1 VTQFLA
7 TVVTFV
13 ASVAATYVVREL
25 ARRFGIIAPPR
36 PDRWHRKPT
45 ALLGGVAIWLAF
57 ISAVIAFEP
66 DAPHLL
72 EIIAAGTVLAIV
84 GLVDD
89 IIHLKPFVR
98 LVIQVA
104 TAGMIVYLGVMLHWS
119 RYELVNIL
127 LSVFWLVGITN
138 ALNLLDNMDGLAAGI
153 GAISCSFMAVLFTVN
168 GQGDLAFAMA
178 LLAAAQAGFL
188 VFNFHPASIFMG
200 DCGSTFLGFVLGAV
214 AMLSTSGRSRSLAAI
229 LMGPVLILLIP
240 IFDTTLVTIT
250 RKLAGRP
257 ASQGGRDHSSHRL
270 VALGMSELRAVFV
283 LYGLATMSGA
293 LGLIIWFTG
302 TEQAFFIVP
311 MFVIGFVL
319 LGIVLGKVVIYPVA
333 RQAPEGHTVIT
344 ALTHFSHKR
353 RFFEIMLDV
362 VLVGLAYYGAYL
374 IRWEDN
380 LPQAQLGILLRS
392 VPFVIT
398 VEMLMLLVLGV
409 YSGLW
414 RYAGIRELAR
424 IVAAT
429 TTGVGVSAFLVFAS
443 YGFKGPSRAV
453 FILDWLLLTLLISG
467 SRLSF
472 RVIPLLLANPGPPSD
487 DMLPA
492 VIFGAGDGG
501 EILARELFKN
511 PAHGYWPVA
520 FVDDD
525 EGKIGRRIHGVAI
538 SDVRRIRNVAEYHKA
553 RHIIVSSS
561 KIPSSA
567 LDALV
572 AEGFVVKRMSI
583 RIE

>member
-1 VTQFLA
+1 VILPLA
-7 TVVTFV
+7 AVATFV
-13 ASVAATYVVREL
+13 GAMGATYLVRYL
-25 ARRFGIIAPPR
+25 ARRFGAIAPPT

-45 ALLGGVAIWLAF
+45 ALLGGIAIWVVFVAGLLVF
-57 ISAVIAFEP
+57 RP
-66 DAPHLL
+66 DSPHLV
-72 EIIAAGTVLAIV
+72 EIIAAGTVLAVV

-89 IIHLKPFVR
+89 LVHLKPFVR

-104 TAGMIVYLGVMLHWS
+104 VAGITVYLGVMLHWS
-119 RYELVNIL
+119 SFELVNIL

-153 GAISCSFMAVLFTVN
+153 GIISCSFLAVLFTVN
-168 GQGDLAFAMA
+168 AQQGLALTMVM
-178 LLAAAQAGFL
+178 LAGAQAGFL
-188 VFNFHPASIFMG
+188 VFNFPPATIFMG

-214 AMLSTSGRSRSLAAI
+214 AMLSTTGRSRSLAAV

-240 IFDTTLVTIT
+240 IFDTTLVTVT
-250 RKLAGRP
+250 RKIAGRP
-257 ASQGGRDHSSHRL
+257 ASQGGRDHASHRL

-283 LYGLATMSGA
+283 MYGLALVSGGLGLLVWFSGA
-293 LGLIIWFTG
+293 
-302 TEQAFFIVP
+302 EQAFFIVP
-311 MFVIGFVL
+311 TFVIGFVL

-333 RQAPEGHTVIT
+333 KQAPAGHTVIK

-380 LPQAQLGILLRS
+380 LPGAQRDILLHS
-392 VPFVIT
+392 MPFVLAI
-398 VEMLMLLVLGV
+398 EMLVLLLVGV

-414 RYAGIRELAR
+414 RYAGVNELAR
-424 IVAAT
+424 IITATTAGVAAAALLIFS
-429 TTGVGVSAFLVFAS
+429 VYHFR
-443 YGFKGPSRAV
+443 GPSRAV

-472 RVIPLLLANPGPPSD
+472 RVLPLVLADPNPPSD
-487 DMLPA
+487 AAIRVL
-492 VIFGAGDGG
+492 IYGAGDGG

-520 FVDDD
+520 FLDD
-525 EGKIGRRIHGVAI
+525 EESKIGRRIHGVPILDAR
-538 SDVRRIRNVAEYHKA
+538 SVRDIAA
-553 RHIIVSSS
+553 RKQAKHIIASSS
-561 KIPSSA
+561 KIPA
-567 LDALV
+567 ATLDQLA
-572 AEGFVVKRMSI
+572 AEGFVVKSMNI